1 MSKKQITNETLETL
15 EGRKNTLKL
24 LLKDYA
30 PNKNTILFDIDYVAI
45 REFIQSRIDIV
56 NADIAIITW
65 DNKTK
70 SGKIKKIKL

>member
-15 EGRKNTLKL
+15 EGRKNSLQL

-30 PNKNTILFDIDYVAI
+30 PNKNTILFHIDYVAI

-56 NADIAIITW
+56 NADIAINTW

-70 SGKIKKIKL
+70 SGRLKKIKL